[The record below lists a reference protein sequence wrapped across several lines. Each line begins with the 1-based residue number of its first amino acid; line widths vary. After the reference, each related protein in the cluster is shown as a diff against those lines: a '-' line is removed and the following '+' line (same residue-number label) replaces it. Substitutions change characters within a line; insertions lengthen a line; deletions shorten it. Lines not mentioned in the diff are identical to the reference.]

1 MFHVPK
7 LDLKRIRA
15 EFDALPQEEKERIYA
30 ENKERTVRMLESW
43 RKFEQEHPEL
53 ARTMK
58 CAA

>member
-1 MFHVPK
+1 MLHAHKF
-7 LDLKRIRA
+7 DLKRIRA
-15 EFDALPQEEKERIYA
+15 EFDALPQDEKDRIYA
-30 ENKERTVRMLESW
+30 ENKERTARMLESW